1 MSNSLSEWLA
11 LREAADWA
19 ARSELLVDR
28 VREVLAPIDTVHAL
42 DLCTGTGSNL
52 RYLMDRLPKPQRWLA
67 IDRDAALLEE
77 LPAKLTPWAR
87 ARGCSVHTGGPATYV
102 RCDRIDSVIET
113 RQMNLERL
121 DAAIFEGRHL
131 VSASALLDLVSE
143 SWLRVLATRCHAAGA
158 AALFAV
164 TYNGG
169 SSCDPAEPEDEMV
182 RELMNLHQRTD
193 KGLGGPAAGPDAA
206 AVTKRV
212 FEDAGFEVQPAV
224 SDWSLGPPDRA
235 FQRMLIEGWAHAA
248 TEISP
253 KHTDVVA
260 DWLRRRLEHVEAGR
274 SSVIVNHDDLLAVR
288 RPPR

>member
-1 MSNSLSEWLA
+1 MLLKTPGFDA
-11 LREAADWA
+11 QVTAAA
-19 ARSELLVDR
+19 
-28 VREVLAPIDTVHAL
+28 
-42 DLCTGTGSNL
+42 
-52 RYLMDRLPKPQRWLA
+52 
-67 IDRDAALLEE
+67 
-77 LPAKLTPWAR
+77 AR

-212 FEDAGFEVQPAV
+212 FEEIMQGGYVA
-224 SDWSLGPPDRA
+224 
-235 FQRMLIEGWAHAA
+235 QRMAAPGERMVCAEGA
-248 TEISP
+248 EP
-253 KHTDVVA
+253 QPLKCDVRCYVYEGRVQLVVA
-260 DWLRRRLEHVEAGR
+260 RLYQGQTTNFRTQGGGFAPVRVVE
-274 SSVIVNHDDLLAVR
+274 
-288 RPPR
+288 